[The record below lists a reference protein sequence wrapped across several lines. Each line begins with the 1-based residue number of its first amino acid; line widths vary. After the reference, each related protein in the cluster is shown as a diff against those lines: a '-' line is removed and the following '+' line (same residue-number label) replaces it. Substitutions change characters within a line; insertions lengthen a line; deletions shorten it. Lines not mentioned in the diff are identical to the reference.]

1 MKNYDFK
8 SSQILTNVVI
18 VKKSYFDTICLG
30 INYSTT
36 YFYEIFYY
44 YIDIE
49 INGKAFHKMSTS
61 NCSNV
66 CKG

>member
-1 MKNYDFK
+1 MKSYDFK
-8 SSQILTNVVI
+8 SLQIQTN
-18 VKKSYFDTICLG
+18 FDTICLG

-61 NCSNV
+61 NCSNF
-66 CKG
+66 CKS